1 MVQFRQAMESQIQES
16 MTDRHCMQSRWVNEG
31 LNSAE
36 QPEFWLL
43 AGIPSRGTER
53 SKEKPYRSQHM
64 ADSSPA
70 AAATPHHLCNELS
83 TLQKVLPSFLISFS
97 SLMYIKGGFTYIRR
111 RCRFDPW
118 VRKIPWRRK
127 WQPTPVFLP
136 GKFYGQRSL
145 AGYSP
150 WGHRKSDMTEWLGP
164 HMCI

>member
-1 MVQFRQAMESQIQES
+1 
-16 MTDRHCMQSRWVNEG
+16 MQSRWVNEG

-127 WQPTPVFLP
+127 
-136 GKFYGQRSL
+136 
-145 AGYSP
+145 
-150 WGHRKSDMTEWLGP
+150 
-164 HMCI
+164 